1 MFGTLMLTRSIGDK
15 EMKKYG
21 VLPKPSVKRIEVG
34 SEDKWVVLASDGVWD
49 VVNEDNL
56 REISKKHDSAERFC
70 KDIVKYAV
78 DADSRDNISC
88 IVIKL

>member
-1 MFGTLMLTRSIGDK
+1 MLTRSIGDK

-21 VLPKPSVKRIEVG
+21 VLPKPSIKRIEIG
-34 SEDKWVVLASDGVWD
+34 NDDKWVVLASDGVWD

-56 REISKKHDSAERFC
+56 REISRKYDGAEKFC
-70 KDIVKYAV
+70 KEIVKYAI